1 MTTIMRKEW
10 LPTDMR
16 KVLHV
21 GPCNTPGGMAKVI
34 QILSQNPRKAGRLR
48 YYHRI
53 LLRISSKKLNVW
65 LKNRK
70 WIKKNYKN
78 YDVIHVHSAAELF
91 ISKKVEPCQIVTN
104 LVFQ

>member
-34 QILSQNPRKAGRLR
+34 QILSQNPPEGWQAEVL
-48 YYHRI
+48 I
-53 LLRISSKKLNVW
+53 IAFSKNFIQKLNVW
-65 LKNRK
+65 LKARK

-78 YDVIHVHSAAELF
+78 KL
-91 ISKKVEPCQIVTN
+91 
-104 LVFQ
+104 

>member
-34 QILSQNPRKAGRLR
+34 QILSQNPPEGWQAEVL
-48 YYHRI
+48 
-53 LLRISSKKLNVW
+53 SSHSPKNFIQKLNVGS
-65 LKNRK
+65 KQENGSRK
-70 WIKKNYKN
+70 ITK
-78 YDVIHVHSAAELF
+78 IM
-91 ISKKVEPCQIVTN
+91 T
-104 LVFQ
+104 